1 MKFRSMLEKIGF
13 ALTLGCFVVFLAFS
27 FLSVLA
33 ISFFGVVGF
42 DEDLIVLIR
51 LSVVV
56 VLLTA
61 PVSLVFLYGLVKE
74 AYVEKQKKEIENMVR
89 DAIKKELGKYAS
101 QF

>member
-33 ISFFGVVGF
+33 ISFFGIVGF

-61 PVSLVFLYGLVKE
+61 PVSSVFLYGIIKE

-89 DAIKKELGKYAS
+89 DVVDRELGKS
-101 QF
+101 VS

>member
-1 MKFRSMLEKIGF
+1 MKFESMLGKIGF

-33 ISFFGVVGF
+33 ISFFGIVGF

-74 AYVEKQKKEIENMVR
+74 AYVEKQKKEIESMVR
-89 DAIKKELGKYAS
+89 DVVDKELGKS
-101 QF
+101 VS

>member
-1 MKFRSMLEKIGF
+1 MKFMSMLKKIGF
-13 ALTLGCFVVFLAFS
+13 ALTLGCFVVFIAFS

-33 ISFFGVVGF
+33 ISFFGIVGF

-61 PVSLVFLYGLVKE
+61 PTSLVFLYGIIKE

-89 DAIKKELGKYAS
+89 DVVEKELGKS
-101 QF
+101 VS

>member
-1 MKFRSMLEKIGF
+1 MKFESMLGKIGF
-13 ALTLGCFVVFLAFS
+13 SLTLGCFVVFLAFS
-27 FLSVLA
+27 FLSVLS
-33 ISFFGVVGF
+33 ISFFGIVGF

-74 AYVEKQKKEIENMVR
+74 AYVEKQKLVIEKMVR
-89 DAIKKELGKYAS
+89 EIVEKEMLETGD
-101 QF
+101 

>member
-33 ISFFGVVGF
+33 ISFFGIVGF

-61 PVSLVFLYGLVKE
+61 PTSLVFLYGIIKE
-74 AYVEKQKKEIENMVR
+74 TYVEKQKKEIENMVR
-89 DAIKKELGKYAS
+89 DVVDRELGKS
-101 QF
+101 VS

>member
-13 ALTLGCFVVFLAFS
+13 ALTLGCFVVFIAFS

-33 ISFFGVVGF
+33 ISFFGIVGF

-61 PVSLVFLYGLVKE
+61 PTSLVFLYGIIKE
-74 AYVEKQKKEIENMVR
+74 AYVEKKKKEIENMVKEIV
-89 DAIKKELGKYAS
+89 DKELGKS
-101 QF
+101 VS

>member
-1 MKFRSMLEKIGF
+1 MKFGSVLEKIGF

-33 ISFFGVVGF
+33 ISFFGIAGF
-42 DEDLIVLIR
+42 DNDLIVLIR

-74 AYVEKQKKEIENMVR
+74 AYAEKQKKEIENIVR
-89 DAIKKELGKYAS
+89 DAIEKEFGKFAS
-101 QF
+101 

>member
-13 ALTLGCFVVFLAFS
+13 ALTLGCFVVFIAFS

-33 ISFFGVVGF
+33 ISFFGVAGF
-42 DEDLIVLIR
+42 DEDLIILIR

-89 DAIKKELGKYAS
+89 DVVEKELGKS
-101 QF
+101 VS

>member
-1 MKFRSMLEKIGF
+1 MKSGGILEKIGF

-33 ISFFGVVGF
+33 ISFFGIVGF

-51 LSVVV
+51 LSVMV

-74 AYVEKQKKEIENMVR
+74 AYVEKHKKEIGSMVR
-89 DAIKKELGKYAS
+89 DVVDRELGKS
-101 QF
+101 VS

>member
-1 MKFRSMLEKIGF
+1 MKFGSVLEKIGF

-27 FLSVLA
+27 FLSVLS
-33 ISFFGVVGF
+33 ISFFGIVGF

-74 AYVEKQKKEIENMVR
+74 AYVEKQKLVIEKMVR
-89 DAIKKELGKYAS
+89 EIVEKEMLETGD
-101 QF
+101 

>member
-1 MKFRSMLEKIGF
+1 MKFGSVLEKIGF

-33 ISFFGVVGF
+33 ISFFGVAGF
-42 DEDLIVLIR
+42 DDDLIVLIR

-61 PVSLVFLYGLVKE
+61 PVSLVFLYGIIKE

-89 DAIKKELGKYAS
+89 GVVEKELGKS
-101 QF
+101 VS

>member
-1 MKFRSMLEKIGF
+1 MLEKIGF
-13 ALTLGCFVVFLAFS
+13 ALTLGCFVVFIAFS

-33 ISFFGVVGF
+33 ISFFGVAGF
-42 DEDLIVLIR
+42 DEDLIILIR

-89 DAIKKELGKYAS
+89 DVVEKELGKS
-101 QF
+101 VS

>member
-1 MKFRSMLEKIGF
+1 MKFRSMLENIGF
-13 ALTLGCFVVFLAFS
+13 ALTLGCFVVFIAFS

-33 ISFFGVVGF
+33 ISFFGVAGF
-42 DEDLIVLIR
+42 DEDLIILIR

-89 DAIKKELGKYAS
+89 DVVEKELGKS
-101 QF
+101 VS